1 MSVRL
6 CCWKQNEGVSGTDPG
21 SSRVYPEETVRED
34 EPNVPC
40 SKIYPTCEDY
50 CSALKLQSP
59 VAGKWSCV
67 CIKARA
73 EAHVITVYFV
83 SHHLTQAFSS
93 DSLSA
98 HRLVTVLFCSLLHS
112 MFFSHHDVI
121 PSINFFYAYWQSC
134 CVTTLT
140 NCSSHQQVLY
150 LCLGSDT
157 LSLYPE
163 VFSWSCCTTTAYAS
177 MSKHRLRFS
186 FWKTYWIF
194 RSQPVRQSRQRV
206 SLCLVAA
213 ATSC

>member
-1 MSVRL
+1 MKLCMHKGPCGGARYYCLFCITPSYSSVFL
-6 CCWKQNEGVSGTDPG
+6 IHW
-21 SSRVYPEETVRED
+21 
-34 EPNVPC
+34 VP
-40 SKIYPTCEDY
+40 
-50 CSALKLQSP
+50 
-59 VAGKWSCV
+59 
-67 CIKARA
+67 
-73 EAHVITVYFV
+73 
-83 SHHLTQAFSS
+83 
-93 DSLSA
+93 
-98 HRLVTVLFCSLLHS
+98 TVLLQYYFALYCTVCSFPTVTSFLQLI
-112 MFFSHHDVI
+112 FFTLIGRAVVSQL
-121 PSINFFYAYWQSC
+121 WQIAVPTARS
-134 CVTTLT
+134 
-140 NCSSHQQVLY
+140 QQVLY